1 MRILIAEDDSSLA
14 SFVKKGL
21 DAEHYAVDVSS
32 DGEQARAMAGEFDY
46 DLVVLDLSLPRLD
59 GVAILRYLRTR
70 KPSMPIIVLTG
81 RTRVEDRVECL
92 DLGADDYLGKP
103 FSFSELS
110 ARIRALLRR
119 CHLPAESVLTVD
131 DLKLD
136 RVERKV
142 ERAGRRI
149 DLTGKEFALLEYLM
163 RNAGR
168 RITRAMIIEHVWN
181 LSFDTC
187 TNVVD
192 VYVNYDRSKHVQFGS
207 YAKFRIRG
215 AIMDSLREM
224 DWSPRDL
231 RRKARRLE
239 EANNSLRSALGRNPS
254 ETELAAEL
262 GIDLHGLQMLL
273 GEIDGLEVGSLRV
286 QSPRDGKEEDLCE
299 YLPDDPEK
307 TPLLLCLRSEMK
319 DLLTRAIEEL
329 PEKERQ
335 VLALYYYEELT
346 MKEVGAVLGV
356 GESRVSQIHSMAVVR
371 LRARLAELTAVRA
384 QPECVAGAVSGA

>member
-1 MRILIAEDDSSLA
+1 MREAKQAYSAWQDEEERERLLMEQLPQVRYIARRIHERLPRHVP
-14 SFVKKGL
+14 F
-21 DAEHYAVDVSS
+21 E
-32 DGEQARAMAGEFDY
+32 
-46 DLVVLDLSLPRLD
+46 DLVHA
-59 GVAILRYLRTR
+59 GVVGLI
-70 KPSMPIIVLTG
+70 
-81 RTRVEDRVECL
+81 D
-92 DLGADDYLGKP
+92 
-103 FSFSELS
+103 
-110 ARIRALLRR
+110 AL
-119 CHLPAESVLTVD
+119 H
-131 DLKLD
+131 K
-136 RVERKV
+136 
-142 ERAGRRI
+142 
-149 DLTGKEFALLEYLM
+149 
-163 RNAGR
+163 
-168 RITRAMIIEHVWN
+168 
-181 LSFDTC
+181 
-187 TNVVD
+187 
-192 VYVNYDRSKHVQFGS
+192 YDRSKHVQFGS

-346 MKEVGAVLGV
+346 MKEVGVVLGV

-384 QPECVAGAVSGA
+384 QPECAAGAVSGA

>member
-1 MRILIAEDDSSLA
+1 MNTRAIRGSTKTWRQETSQELLRKPLARRRLLERAPLELLELKEYGMQKNPTDAYHSVANEAERERVLMEQLPQVRYIARRIHERLPRHVPFE
-14 SFVKKGL
+14 
-21 DAEHYAVDVSS
+21 
-32 DGEQARAMAGEFDY
+32 
-46 DLVVLDLSLPRLD
+46 DLVHA
-59 GVAILRYLRTR
+59 GVVGLIDALH
-70 KPSMPIIVLTG
+70 KF
-81 RTRVEDRVECL
+81 DR
-92 DLGADDYLGKP
+92 A
-103 FSFSELS
+103 
-110 ARIRALLRR
+110 
-119 CHLPAESVLTVD
+119 
-131 DLKLD
+131 
-136 RVERKV
+136 
-142 ERAGRRI
+142 
-149 DLTGKEFALLEYLM
+149 
-163 RNAGR
+163 
-168 RITRAMIIEHVWN
+168 
-181 LSFDTC
+181 
-187 TNVVD
+187 
-192 VYVNYDRSKHVQFGS
+192 KHVQFGS

-215 AIMDSLREM
+215 AILDSLREM

-239 EANNSLRSALGRNPS
+239 EANNTLRSQLGRNPS

-346 MKEVGAVLGV
+346 MKEVGAVMGV
-356 GESRVSQIHSMAVVR
+356 GESRVSQIHSVAVMR
-371 LRARLAELTAVRA
+371 LRARMAEVTQMRSPA
-384 QPECVAGAVSGA
+384 EDSAGVGGRER